1 MAKIHDLTKI
11 TPETITLIPWI
22 GKTAKFMDYY
32 IADYMKSHGINIS
45 KEQFI
50 VLKHLDEKDGKKQ
63 NDLAFITNRSK
74 TALTRL
80 IHTMEK
86 KGFVRRQVSES
97 DMRINHVFLTPFG
110 KQTWDESYPVFLKI
124 IEDLQK
130 GIPQEDLLIVQNAL
144 KIIQNNIKLK
154 TNINH

>member
-1 MAKIHDLTKI
+1 MTKT

-32 IADYMKSHGINIS
+32 IADFMKSRGIDIS

-86 KGFVRRQVSES
+86 KGFVRRQISES
-97 DMRINHVFLTPFG
+97 DMRINHVFLTPYG
-110 KQTWDESYPVFLKI
+110 KKTWDESYPVFLTI
-124 IEDLQK
+124 IEELQK
-130 GIPQEDLLIVQNAL
+130 GIPQEDLIKVRDTL
-144 KIIQNNIKLK
+144 KIIQQNIKLK
-154 TNINH
+154 TKINH

>member
-1 MAKIHDLTKI
+1 
-11 TPETITLIPWI
+11 
-22 GKTAKFMDYY
+22 
-32 IADYMKSHGINIS
+32 MKSHGINIS

-50 VLKHLDEKDGKKQ
+50 VLKHLDEKDGRKQ

-86 KGFVRRQVSES
+86 KGLVRRSISES

-110 KQTWDESYPVFLKI
+110 KKTWDDAHPFFLKI
-124 IEDLQK
+124 VEELQE
-130 GIPQEDLLIVQNAL
+130 GISAEDLLIVQNAL
-144 KIIQNNIKLK
+144 EIIQANIKLK
-154 TNINH
+154 TKINQ